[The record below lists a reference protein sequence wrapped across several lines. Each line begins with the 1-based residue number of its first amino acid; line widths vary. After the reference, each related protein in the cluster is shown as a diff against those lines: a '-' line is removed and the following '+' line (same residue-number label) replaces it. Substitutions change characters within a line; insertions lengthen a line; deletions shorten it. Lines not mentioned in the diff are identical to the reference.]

1 MMEIID
7 FETFAAQHGHDR
19 FAMDVAVQRLP
30 GASVGR
36 KKRIIDRELSKITEN
51 ARCREE
57 LREEYNNLVMSGKV
71 RSPTHIE
78 TIIAASLG
86 NPESEQTKA
95 AKRVLE
101 KRNKKMIKRKIIRTE
116 TEYEQA
122 LARVDELMDAVHG
135 SQDEKELE
143 ALAMLIEEYEEK
155 NFPI

>member
-30 GASVGR
+30 GASVGQ

-57 LREEYNNLVMSGKV
+57 LREEYNNLVISGKI
-71 RSPTHIE
+71 RPPTHIE
-78 TIIAASLG
+78 TIVAASLG

-101 KRNKKMIKRKIIRTE
+101 KRNKKMIKQKIIRTE
-116 TEYEQA
+116 DEYEQA
-122 LARVDELMDAVHG
+122 LEHLEKLMDSTPG
-135 SQDEKELE
+135 SSEEKELE
-143 ALAMLIEEYEEK
+143 MLAIMIEEYEDEH
-155 NFPI
+155 FHI